1 MIPISRNLLINPK
14 MLSSI
19 ETRKS
24 KGQEYYVAVVD
35 GKELEIE
42 VPIDRLLTDIKKF
55 NQATDNHHFAG

>member
-1 MIPISRNLLINPK
+1 